1 MVLGLVLLALLV
13 GPWACQSAFAL
24 SCPLDLGSRQLSAQA
39 AKLLAASR
47 YEEAAGLLSCAA
59 EKAGGENDHQRRA
72 KILNNLAVALLY
84 QQNFQQ
90 SYSVFQEAYRLT
102 HSQGLV
108 EVEAGVWSNLAT
120 LYGMLGAWPAAAESL
135 ERALRLMPAESR
147 FRPAVLAQRV
157 RLAARRPDLAPE
169 EFSRLWTEAMRG
181 AEDLS
186 DWQVQRHLWDELFK
200 YHLERGRPD
209 AAEDALA
216 NSFRIAT
223 LHRLPDAESLWML
236 AGQLRLAQGRP
247 AEALAWLNR
256 IRERGASQQN
266 PVSALRLAAAE
277 ARAEASLHGP
287 AAALASCRRSW
298 PHVWEWRHAV
308 LPDPAVELAADVA
321 MTELVNEYVEAAL
334 AAGKGRPYEAEAWAA
349 VEQSRA
355 LGILRRRRT
364 RPAGDSAP
372 AAVAA
377 APRRLTSQTGAGNIP
392 GLPLRAASLI
402 HPGPP
407 PVSAP
412 AADALQ
418 LLRSVQARLNA
429 RQALFTFWFGP
440 RYSVLWVVTNESIS
454 SARLPGR
461 EALVEG
467 FRQFR
472 DEIERG
478 SDSGGLAARLYSM
491 TFGRAHTSS
500 ARRSEWLI
508 SADDEP
514 LSAPLAALR
523 DSGEPPRLLGESVSL
538 SLLPSALWLLEPG
551 ACQPPRKLLAVG
563 GLVHN
568 GADPRWRSAASSFR
582 PAAAGASGQRTV
594 RSRAP
599 SPELELPTLP
609 GSAREVES
617 VAALW
622 KHHGLAASQLLGFD
636 ATEDAV
642 HAAMRQDWTDL
653 HFATHVQPAPAPL
666 TYRLQLEPGPGMPVL
681 IRFPAGEPFLALTL
695 RADGVRDGLTSREV
709 ARFRLDGTRVVLNGC
724 STGGGPAQRGAG
736 ISSFA
741 HAWLAAGARSV
752 IASLWPVDDD
762 GAFFEAYYTA
772 LLQGGRPAAALQA
785 AQNAMIRS
793 GTWRSLPRYW
803 AAYIHL
809 GKD

>member
-1 MVLGLVLLALLV
+1 M
-13 GPWACQSAFAL
+13 
-24 SCPLDLGSRQLSAQA
+24 
-39 AKLLAASR
+39 LAASR
-47 YEEAAGLLSCAA
+47 YEEAAGLLLCAA
-59 EKAGGENDHQRRA
+59 GKAERENDHARKA
-72 KILNNLAVALLY
+72 KILNNLGGAWLY

-90 SYSVFQEAYRLT
+90 AYTVFQQAYRLT
-102 HSQGLV
+102 HSHGLV

-135 ERALRLMPAESR
+135 ERALKLMPSDSR

-157 RLAARRPDLAPE
+157 RLAGRRPDLAPE
-169 EFSRLWTEAMRG
+169 EFLRFWSEAMEG
-181 AEDLS
+181 AEDLR
-186 DWQVQRHLWDELFK
+186 DWMVQRHLWDELFK
-200 YHLERGRPD
+200 HYLERGRVD

-216 NSFRIAT
+216 NSFRIVT
-223 LHRLPDAESLWML
+223 LQRLPDAESLWML

-247 AEALAWLNR
+247 AEALAWLKR
-256 IRERGASQQN
+256 IRQRESSQQN
-266 PVSALRLAAAE
+266 PVSSLRLAAAE
-277 ARAEASLHGP
+277 ARAEAALHGSG
-287 AAALASCRRSW
+287 AALASCRRSW
-298 PHVWEWRHAV
+298 PRVWEWRHAV

-334 AAGKGRPYEAEAWAA
+334 ASASGREHEEEAWAV

-355 LGILRRRRT
+355 LGMLRHRRRRQAEGSDPGSANPDAPGKRSSWAAGRHSGELPLLT
-364 RPAGDSAP
+364 AAFARPVSLPGPAP
-372 AAVAA
+372 AV
-377 APRRLTSQTGAGNIP
+377 
-392 GLPLRAASLI
+392 
-402 HPGPP
+402 
-407 PVSAP
+407 
-412 AADALQ
+412 DARQ
-418 LLRSVQARLNA
+418 LLRQVQARLNP
-429 RQALFTFWFGP
+429 RQALFTFWLGP
-440 RYSVLWVVTNESIS
+440 RYSVMWVVTNDSIS

-461 EALVEG
+461 EELARG

-472 DEIERG
+472 EEIERG
-478 SDSGGLAARLYSM
+478 NDSGILAARLYSM
-491 TFGRAHTSS
+491 TFGRAHAPS

-551 ACQPPRKLLAVG
+551 GYQPPRKLLAVG
-563 GLVHN
+563 GLIHN
-568 GADPRWRSAASSFR
+568 SADPRWRSADPSFR
-582 PAAAGASGQRTV
+582 RASADSSGQSTV
-594 RSRAP
+594 RGRAP
-599 SPELELPTLP
+599 SLELELPTLP

-622 KHHGLAASQLLGFD
+622 KNYGLTASQLSGFD
-636 ATEDAV
+636 ATKGAV
-642 HAAMRQDWTDL
+642 CAAMQEGWSDF

-666 TYRLQLEPGPGMPVL
+666 TYRLQLEPGSGMPVL
-681 IRFPAGEPFLALTL
+681 VRFPAGEPFLALTL
-695 RADGVRDGLTSREV
+695 RPDGVRDGLTGMEV

-772 LLQGGRPAAALQA
+772 LLLGSRPAAALQA
-785 AQNAMIRS
+785 AQSAMIRS
-793 GTWRSLPRYW
+793 GTWRARPRYW